1 MKTLNISIIDDD
13 SLRPMLIKMNLEYY
27 IDSLDSK
34 SSDFHHYFNGY
45 NIERIPLREQLS
57 EMTDAVLE
65 ANPDCVLIDYRL
77 NSEELVDYDGVE
89 LAESILGVLRN
100 IPLFILTAY
109 EDDLFRSSTFS
120 AYQVYDVE
128 KMFVNGQPCDDVSKS
143 NTAHDEL
150 LKKIVKQ
157 AINYR
162 HILSSLTEEL
172 KSLLEKNQQE
182 RTAADNSRILEI
194 DSFLEHSLDS
204 QHALPAITRQELTS
218 NDFEKL
224 INKIDA
230 LLEVYENA

>member
-45 NIERIPLREQLS
+45 NIEHIPLREQLS

-100 IPLFILTAY
+100 IPLFVLTAY

-120 AYQVYDVE
+120 TYQVYDVE
-128 KMFVNGQPCDDVSKS
+128 KMFVNGQPCDDASKS
-143 NTAHDEL
+143 NTAHNEL

-162 HILSSLTEEL
+162 HNLSSLTEEL